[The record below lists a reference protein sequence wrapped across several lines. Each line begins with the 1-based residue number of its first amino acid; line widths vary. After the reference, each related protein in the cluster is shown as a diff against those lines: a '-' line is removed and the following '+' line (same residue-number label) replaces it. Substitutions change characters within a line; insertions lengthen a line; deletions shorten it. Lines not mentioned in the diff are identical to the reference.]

1 MRERCIQANHF
12 TDNFFNTTQLL
23 LSRLVCT
30 FSGFKCTYESIR
42 LRLSSIK
49 GITRNRFNTGQI
61 QWNNSTL
68 ISLN

>member
-12 TDNFFNTTQLL
+12 TDNFFNTTQLQ
-23 LSRLVCT
+23 
-30 FSGFKCTYESIR
+30 
-42 LRLSSIK
+42 LSSIK
-49 GITRNRFNTGQI
+49 GVTRNRFNTGQI